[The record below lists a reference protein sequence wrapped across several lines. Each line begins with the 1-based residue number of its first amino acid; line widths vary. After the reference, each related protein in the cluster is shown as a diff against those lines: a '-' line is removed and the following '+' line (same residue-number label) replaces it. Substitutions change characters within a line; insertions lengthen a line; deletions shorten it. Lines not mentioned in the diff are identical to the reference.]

1 VGMDKLPNLTY
12 AMGQVRA
19 AGKLMGQDLMQFTN
33 AGVPMLEAL
42 GKTLGVSAGEARKM
56 ISE

>member
-1 VGMDKLPNLTY
+1 MDKLPNLTY